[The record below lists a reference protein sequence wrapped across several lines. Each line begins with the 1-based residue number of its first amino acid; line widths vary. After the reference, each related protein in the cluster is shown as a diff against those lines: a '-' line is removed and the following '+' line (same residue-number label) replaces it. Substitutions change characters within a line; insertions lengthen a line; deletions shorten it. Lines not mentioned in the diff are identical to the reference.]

1 MITPQE
7 IKAFLDTDKSS
18 KTKQF
23 ARTGQRYY
31 DGEHDIKKY
40 RIFYYDADGNL
51 QEDYT
56 RSNIKIPHCFFTEL
70 ADQTVQYLLSGKE
83 KFVFSQIPALQAE
96 LDSYFNENEDF
107 ISELNDVLTDA
118 VVKGFGYLYAYKNA
132 EGKLAFQCADSLD
145 VVEVEGRFTSDGR
158 DYYIYRYV
166 QRKNLQGD
174 VVARIEVFDDTQVTY
189 YTQIADGLPQL
200 DETAKPNPRPH
211 VLYKKDNDDSTY
223 WEGLG
228 FIPFFRLD
236 NNRKRI
242 SGLKPVKELID
253 DYDIMACG
261 LSNNLQDLTEGI
273 YVVKGYEGENL
284 DELQLNIKTKKMVG
298 VDSEGDVEIR
308 TIEIPTEARKA
319 KLELDEKSIYKFG
332 MGFNSSQVGDGN
344 ITNIVIKSRY
354 ALLDMK
360 CNKLEIRLKQFLRKI
375 LKVVLDEINQ
385 EQGTAYQ
392 QSDVC
397 FRFTRE
403 ILTNATDNAQ
413 MDLTK
418 AQTKQTEVNTLLNLM
433 SQAPTEQLRK
443 DLCTLMDWDYDEL
456 KDKFP
461 DNPEEALQTAQ
472 RALDEVQPSE

>member
-1 MITPQE
+1 MLTPQE

-166 QRKNLQGD
+166 QRKN
-174 VVARIEVFDDTQVTY
+174 
-189 YTQIADGLPQL
+189 
-200 DETAKPNPRPH
+200 
-211 VLYKKDNDDSTY
+211 
-223 WEGLG
+223 
-228 FIPFFRLD
+228 
-236 NNRKRI
+236 
-242 SGLKPVKELID
+242 
-253 DYDIMACG
+253 
-261 LSNNLQDLTEGI
+261 
-273 YVVKGYEGENL
+273 
-284 DELQLNIKTKKMVG
+284 
-298 VDSEGDVEIR
+298 
-308 TIEIPTEARKA
+308 
-319 KLELDEKSIYKFG
+319 
-332 MGFNSSQVGDGN
+332 
-344 ITNIVIKSRY
+344 
-354 ALLDMK
+354 
-360 CNKLEIRLKQFLRKI
+360 
-375 LKVVLDEINQ
+375 
-385 EQGTAYQ
+385 
-392 QSDVC
+392 
-397 FRFTRE
+397 
-403 ILTNATDNAQ
+403 
-413 MDLTK
+413 
-418 AQTKQTEVNTLLNLM
+418 
-433 SQAPTEQLRK
+433 
-443 DLCTLMDWDYDEL
+443 
-456 KDKFP
+456 
-461 DNPEEALQTAQ
+461 
-472 RALDEVQPSE
+472 